1 MSNKIEIGSVVTDIE
16 YHCDG
21 TGEVL
26 TVWLRKPDK
35 TLISLI
41 PVGYKI
47 ETLECHWSEPFHGG
61 IKPVK
66 KVIPLA
72 PEGYA
77 KHLSGNWDDVPD
89 WAIARINFLEE
100 QMKWNDEVRCP
111 LMEKDCPN
119 VPEMSCHSVKHC
131 YSYLCNGSC
140 GHNEMWV
147 SDNQKG
153 LLNLHPEVF

>member
-1 MSNKIEIGSVVTDIE
+1 MSKKIEKESVVADIE
-16 YHCDG
+16 YHET

-47 ETLECHWSEPFHGG
+47 ETVECPWSERFHGG

-66 KVIPLA
+66 KVTPIV

-77 KHLSGNWDDVPD
+77 DHLSGNWDDVPD
-89 WAIARINFLEE
+89 WAISRINFLEE
-100 QMKWNDEVRCP
+100 QLKRNDEMRCP
-111 LMEKDCPN
+111 LMGKTCPKDG
-119 VPEMSCHSVKHC
+119 EHSCHTIKHC
-131 YSYLCNGSC
+131 YPYICDGSC
-140 GHNEMWV
+140 GHNEVWI

-153 LLNLHPEVF
+153 LLTLYPEVY